1 MSLVHAD
8 NFSIYGTT
16 VALLLNGI
24 YAQTDGTTLV
34 TDPDGISGGHVAR
47 ITGSGQNTETN
58 GLRFVL
64 PSSQNKVGISQR
76 IWLPALQSS
85 TIPCAVFAQF
95 RDGANAIMV
104 TITADTTGRL
114 RAHAGDSQSAAVLTS
129 TNPVITANGWYHL
142 ETVVN
147 NSANTVEVR
156 VEGITVISGTITI
169 ASDIAQVMATSRTSN
184 TSAGYT
190 WYTKDYVIW
199 NGAGSFNNDFLG
211 SVLVANLMPTADID
225 LNWTPSTGTAGWS
238 ILDNIPPV
246 DTTYL
251 SAPYNAGAYE
261 DPYVGELSDLPVET
275 TSVKGLITFVR
286 ASKSDGGDGTLQVGL
301 ISDPA
306 GTPATVLGADRAITV
321 AQTYWRDVF
330 EVDPKT
336 SALWLP
342 AAVNLAQL
350 QLDRTT

>member
-8 NFSIYGTT
+8 NYSIYGTST
-16 VALLLNGI
+16 AFMLNGI
-24 YAQTDGTTLV
+24 YAQASGMTLAV
-34 TDPDGISGGHVAR
+34 DPDGISGGHVAS
-47 ITGSGQNTETN
+47 ITGAGQNNETQ

-64 PSSQNKVGISQR
+64 PSNQNKVGQCQR
-76 IWLPALQSS
+76 IWLPALQAG
-85 TIPCAVFAQF
+85 TIPCAVFVQF
-95 RDGANAIMV
+95 RDVSNNALV

-114 RAHAGDSQSAAVLTS
+114 RAHAGDSQSAVILST

-156 VEGITVISGTITI
+156 VEGITVLSGTITI
-169 ASDIAQVMATSRTSN
+169 ASDISQIFYGTRTSI
-184 TSAGYT
+184 TSATYQ
-190 WYTKDYVIW
+190 WYMKDNVVW
-199 NGAGSFNNDFLG
+199 NGSGSFNNDFLG
-211 SVLVANLMPTADID
+211 SVLVANLMTTADID
-225 LNWTPSTGTAGWS
+225 LNWTPSTGSTGWN

-246 DTTYL
+246 DATYL

-275 TSVKGLITFVR
+275 TSVKGLISFVR
-286 ASKSDGGDGTLQVGL
+286 AAKSDGGDGTLQVGL

-342 AAVNLAQL
+342 AAVNLAQI